1 MPTVNVNG
9 YDLYYVEDDFA
20 DPWRPHDT
28 ILMQHFVYG
37 NHTEFRP
44 WVPILA
50 GGYRVIRMDRRGNG
64 YSGKPPLDYQ
74 YNLDDLMSDFVGFLD
89 ALGIEKVHY
98 IGQSLGGV
106 LGAAFATTHPDR
118 LKSLVL
124 CATPCFISDEVK
136 QGFVVGG
143 YPDGPTA
150 VMAMGSLAWGYAVFL
165 KNRSPEANLWDDLGA
180 LYRVQQRGLMPP
192 HVIASLMRMVSRSDF
207 DITSLLPNI
216 KAPTLLLSPGASHF
230 TSLEQQK
237 MMKEKIPN
245 CEQVIFEDA
254 PHMITWTHPV
264 RCAEESLKFIRK
276 HSG

>member
-9 YDLYYVEDDFA
+9 YNLYYVEDDFA
-20 DPWRPHDT
+20 DPWRPHDV
-28 ILMQHFVYG
+28 ILMQHYVWG
-37 NHTEFRP
+37 NHTEYRP

-50 GGYRVIRMDRRGNG
+50 REYRVIRLDRRGNG
-64 YSGKPPLDYQ
+64 YSGKPPFGYQ

-106 LGAAFATTHPDR
+106 LGAVFAATHPER

-124 CATPCFISDEVK
+124 CATPCFINDTVK
-136 QGFVVGG
+136 QGLALRG
-143 YPDGPTA
+143 YPDGPTS
-150 VMAMGSLAWGYAVFL
+150 VMAVGSWAWAHTYPSSV
-165 KNRSPEANLWDDLGA
+165 RPPEATLSLSY
-180 LYRVQQRGLMPP
+180 LYRVQQITLMPA
-192 HVIASLMRMVSRSDF
+192 HVIASLMRMMSRSDF

-216 KAPTLLLSPGASHF
+216 KAPTLLLSPGASII

-237 MMKEKIPN
+237 MIKETIPN
-245 CEQVIFEDA
+245 CEQVIFEEA
-254 PHMITWTHPV
+254 PHGITWDHPV